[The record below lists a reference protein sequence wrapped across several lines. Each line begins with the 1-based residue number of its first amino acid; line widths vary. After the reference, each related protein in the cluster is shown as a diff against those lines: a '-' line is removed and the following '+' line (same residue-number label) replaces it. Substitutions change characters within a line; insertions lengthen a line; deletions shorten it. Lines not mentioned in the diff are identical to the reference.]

1 MHEKLGD
8 RTINAVYFRL
18 CEPFQNG
25 ALVGSLYY
33 VLDRENLSSRCP
45 LPPWPCRNIMFLC
58 ERICHHYVPY
68 HPGRVVLLCSYAREI
83 FRLNAPYHLGWVV
96 LLCSCA
102 REFVVT
108 MSLTTLAGSYY
119 YVLAQENLS
128 SRCPLPPWLGRTTMF
143 LCERIFRLNAPYHP
157 GWIVLLC
164 SCARIF
170 RHDVPYHPGRVVQ
183 LCSCAREFVVT
194 MSLTTLAGSYNS
206 VLVRENF
213 LSQCPLPHPQIYL
226 NCHLDSKL
234 PE

>member
-18 CEPFQNG
+18 CEPFQVG

-45 LPPWPCRNIMFLC
+45 LPPWPGRNIMFLC
-58 ERICHHYVPY
+58 GRICHHYVPY

-83 FRLNAPYHLGWVV
+83 FRLNAPYHPGWVV

-119 YVLAQENLS
+119 YVLVRENLS
-128 SRCPLPPWLGRTTMF
+128 SRCPLPPWPGRTIMF
-143 LCERIFRLNAPYHP
+143 LCERI
-157 GWIVLLC
+157 C
-164 SCARIF
+164 
-170 RHDVPYHPGRVVQ
+170 RHDVP
-183 LCSCAREFVVT
+183 
-194 MSLTTLAGSYNS
+194 
-206 VLVRENF
+206 
-213 LSQCPLPHPQIYL
+213 
-226 NCHLDSKL
+226 
-234 PE
+234 